1 VLLCRSYYRQSGALA
16 SLPAYSNPD
25 RFPHPDPYSDC
36 QHHAIANAFLD
47 ADSDSANAYP
57 DCHQHA
63 YGDPYRDGHGHSD
76 RYFHTN
82 TLAERN
88 EHAAPH
94 GHPYARNAKPYACH
108 ANQHAAANGDRHPAA
123 NQYLRSRQRYPDGDT
138 NNDAGSEC
146 YTWNAGTGKATV
158 NLHLL

>member
-63 YGDPYRDGHGHSD
+63 YGDPYRYGHDHSD
-76 RYFHTN
+76 SHRYAN
-82 TLAERN
+82 ILADRDEY
-88 EHAAPH
+88 AAPH
-94 GHPYARNAKPYACH
+94 GHPYSCNAEPYARYSD
-108 ANQHAAANGDRHPAA
+108 QHAATNGDRHPHA
-123 NQYLRSRQRYPDGDT
+123 NQYLNSCQRYSDTDT
-138 NNDAGSEC
+138 NNDARGER
-146 YTWNAGTGKATV
+146 YTWDAGTGKATV
-158 NLHLL
+158 KLLLR